1 MNIIEIFQATAEYAT
16 LIPAAIICIL
26 PVQHHCKVNGK
37 VFLAWVIAGLSIFSV
52 ICGIIKIHFSL
63 DTNALLLPL
72 TLICMVI
79 YFVFYKISK
88 QKLWYVFV
96 SVMAMFSF
104 AGLSSYIIEAH
115 INENG
120 KVSDLQTY
128 GLIAQWI
135 VIVGFMI
142 ITALMLP
149 KIKWLID
156 DYHLENIWKFI
167 WLAPMLITVANILM
181 VPQDYS
187 TVNVGRLFEMY
198 IVVDASFLVFYVLFQ
213 FMLYTIAKAVTNK
226 ANAEQNA
233 QMLGIQAT
241 EYNILKKYIE
251 DTSRLRHD
259 FKQVARTS
267 VRLAKSNDTQALIN
281 LLDRYNETVED
292 SHSQKIFCE
301 HNALNAIVGY
311 YYDEAI
317 QNKIRCNWNIDIPE
331 NIKVADVDIC
341 SIVGNLLDNAIQG
354 CLTVDESGRQ
364 ISFKADTENGNI
376 FIVMT
381 NSFDGYIKKKNGK
394 YASTKENGFGIGLE
408 SIKTTVNRYNGY
420 VKFYND
426 RKNFYTD
433 IMMKQKISE

>member
-1 MNIIEIFQATAEYAT
+1 
-16 LIPAAIICIL
+16 
-26 PVQHHCKVNGK
+26 V
-37 VFLAWVIAGLSIFSV
+37 GLSIFSV
-52 ICGIIKIHFSL
+52 ICGIIKIRFSP

-96 SVMAMFSF
+96 SVMAVFSF

-156 DYHLENIWKFI
+156 DYHLENVWRFI
-167 WLAPMLITVANILM
+167 WLIPMLITVANILM

-187 TVNVGRLFEMY
+187 TVNVGRLFEIY
-198 IVVDASFLVFYVLFQ
+198 IVVDTSFLIFYVLFQ
-213 FMLYTIAKAVTNK
+213 FMLYIIAKAVTNK

-241 EYNILKKYIE
+241 EYNILTKYIE

-259 FKQVARTS
+259 FRQVARTS
-267 VRLAKSNDTQALIN
+267 VRLAKSNDTHALIN
-281 LLDRYNETVED
+281 LLDKYNETVED

-301 HNALNAIVGY
+301 HNALNAIVEY

-354 CLTVDESGRQ
+354 CLTIDEPGWQ
-364 ISFKADTENGNI
+364 ISFKADIENGDI

-381 NSFDGYIKKKNGK
+381 
-394 YASTKENGFGIGLE
+394 
-408 SIKTTVNRYNGY
+408 
-420 VKFYND
+420 
-426 RKNFYTD
+426 
-433 IMMKQKISE
+433 KIALTAT